1 MNKHVNR
8 RNFLKLSATAGAALA
23 LTPAGVANFTS
34 IGFMQQKKDPEITE
48 KGFFYESNNVL
59 LPRLADKGLRGED
72 IRNRLPNHQ
81 FPRPRPVAE
90 FIASGTVGKP
100 SQFFKPIA
108 VELLEE
114 AGVAR
119 DAAVRFGLPFP
130 DKSLY
135 STETLEV
142 RNSSGEKIPAQF
154 SVTEFWPD
162 RSVRWCL
169 IQFVAP
175 LKPKEKAV
183 YTVQYF
189 QENGKPES
197 SVTVKEDAEKI
208 IVDTGKINVEID
220 KIRFNIFRRVSCN
233 NRSVGSFATGG
244 VVGYAE
250 DGREFSLTAI
260 KPRRIAFE
268 ERGSETVVVRID
280 GSYGYSDGSPSF
292 LDYTVRLRFIRNS
305 ASVQIDI
312 TTIKAGLEYEFS
324 DFKELRLT
332 FLPNGNISGVSGNV
346 YAATLAPYENR
357 AGVEQKSV
365 KPAIPAVLTQWTD
378 KEYSS
383 TNATIRPGRLAS
395 GLFLKTDAGNL
406 AIAVRNLWKRWPKGF
421 AVDRDRVS
429 MEILPRLPSA
439 DFGLDLPHYLAY
451 PFREGYYRLKW
462 GMSFTESLFFDFSPD
477 NNEATVQAE
486 ADFPIVAV
494 VDRDWYAKSATV
506 PGVTPKADKAFD
518 GWDDKRI
525 SAFQFHMQLKE
536 KQREYGFLN
545 YGDWYGERGCNWG
558 NNEYDTAKTLFATF
572 ARTGSRDMQRFAVAT
587 AMHQADVDM
596 LHAYPDPYYIGGQYN
611 HAIAHTGYY
620 GESQTLSNPNGRR
633 GTWSMPAGSTV
644 AAANGHTWT
653 GGLLDAWRYTGA
665 ARTRDAAL
673 GLGEHITWSMVKDF
687 IVLGNHE
694 RTAGWSLTAICQ
706 LVESTNDTEYLN
718 AARQIV
724 AIPLKEQNFD
734 KGGAWPHVLPAG
746 HAGGHEN
753 TFGNAVFLIG
763 TVVEGLRQYHRLTGD
778 PAAKKSLEA
787 ACEWLK
793 ITRNTKTGQWP
804 YTASWDGK
812 PYMDA
817 NDWAIDLAPAMLYA
831 ARICNRDDL
840 AEAAISGLKSAYERD
855 RDADLGKALSQTGLF
870 VGDMIEELKQ
880 WDRKKG
886 LIIEFI

>member
-365 KPAIPAVLTQWTD
+365 KPAIEDV
-378 KEYSS
+378 
-383 TNATIRPGRLAS
+383 
-395 GLFLKTDAGNL
+395 AGN
-406 AIAVRNLWKRWPKGF
+406 
-421 AVDRDRVS
+421 
-429 MEILPRLPSA
+429 
-439 DFGLDLPHYLAY
+439 
-451 PFREGYYRLKW
+451 
-462 GMSFTESLFFDFSPD
+462 
-477 NNEATVQAE
+477 
-486 ADFPIVAV
+486 
-494 VDRDWYAKSATV
+494 
-506 PGVTPKADKAFD
+506 
-518 GWDDKRI
+518 
-525 SAFQFHMQLKE
+525 
-536 KQREYGFLN
+536 FLN
-545 YGDWYGERGCNWG
+545 
-558 NNEYDTAKTLFATF
+558 AK
-572 ARTGSRDMQRFAVAT
+572 
-587 AMHQADVDM
+587 
-596 LHAYPDPYYIGGQYN
+596 
-611 HAIAHTGYY
+611 
-620 GESQTLSNPNGRR
+620 
-633 GTWSMPAGSTV
+633 
-644 AAANGHTWT
+644 
-653 GGLLDAWRYTGA
+653 
-665 ARTRDAAL
+665 
-673 GLGEHITWSMVKDF
+673 
-687 IVLGNHE
+687 
-694 RTAGWSLTAICQ
+694 RTADILNLAEFIKSKKIGVHWTSGNSWALIYKSKR
-706 LVESTNDTEYLN
+706 LGYIKIYYLDI
-718 AARQIV
+718 Q
-724 AIPLKEQNFD
+724 ED
-734 KGGAWPHVLPAG
+734 
-746 HAGGHEN
+746 
-753 TFGNAVFLIG
+753 G
-763 TVVEGLRQYHRLTGD
+763 TYERLF
-778 PAAKKSLEA
+778 
-787 ACEWLK
+787 
-793 ITRNTKTGQWP
+793 
-804 YTASWDGK
+804 GK
-812 PYMDA
+812 PHPLSKS
-817 NDWAIDLAPAMLYA
+817 WLF
-831 ARICNRDDL
+831 CHNRNYLERYYEMED
-840 AEAAISGLKSAYERD
+840 SGLKTFIYDNLYAKNCGRCFCTWHGKEKAELDER
-855 RDADLGKALSQTGLF
+855 KTGYMSPAGCGCWPLR
-870 VGDMIEELKQ
+870 VYNPAGETLELTKRLVEFRM
-880 WDRKKG
+880 DCISDDIKK
-886 LIIEFI
+886 